1 MTWTDAS
8 GSYRRCVG
16 SDPNS
21 EDKREDEFLAKL
33 ADAETPLYL
42 NCLNHSKL
50 SAIVSHFR
58 LKTKNGWSDKSFDE
72 LLETLPKMLP
82 KDNVI
87 HTYLYDVKKFLKS
100 FDMGY
105 EKIHACVNDYCL
117 LERSTRSW
125 KIVPNAMLQGGRLIC
140 ALALYRLKQAPRA
153 WYGKVAQF
161 LQFCGYEAPNSD
173 LSLFFKKKGGV
184 HVVVLLYVDDMI
196 ITGNDDGEITRLQED
211 MSIRFEMKKLV
222 ELNIFLG
229 LEVEKVK
236 NGIFV
241 DQQGYARSIVEMF
254 RVHDGKTRTTLMDV
268 NIKLKRDEGSL
279 LPDPQPYHAFVGS
292 LLYLTITRPDIAFIV
307 GLVSRLMQAPRKATL
322 RNADFGGDL
331 WDDWERL
338 SGL

>member
-87 HTYLYDVKKFLKS
+87 HTSL
-100 FDMGY
+100 
-105 EKIHACVNDYCL
+105 
-117 LERSTRSW
+117 
-125 KIVPNAMLQGGRLIC
+125 
-140 ALALYRLKQAPRA
+140 LKQAPRA

-184 HVVVLLYVDDMI
+184 HVVVLLYVEDMI

-307 GLVSRLMQAPRKATL
+307 D
-322 RNADFGGDL
+322 ADFGGDL